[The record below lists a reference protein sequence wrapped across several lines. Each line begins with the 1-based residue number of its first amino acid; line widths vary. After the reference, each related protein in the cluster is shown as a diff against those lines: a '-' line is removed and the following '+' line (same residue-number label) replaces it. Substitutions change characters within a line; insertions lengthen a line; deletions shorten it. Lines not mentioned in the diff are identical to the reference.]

1 MAWNE
6 PGNSGSGGGRDPWGN
21 RGDQGPPDLDEVVR
35 KMRDKVGGLF
45 GGSGGGGG
53 AGRSGAGQGG
63 TIGIVIIALAAWL
76 LYDAS
81 HIIEPAERGVVLRFG
96 KHVDTM
102 MPGFNMRLPRPF
114 EKVVLVNMENIRKLT
129 VGATQAES
137 LMLTR
142 DENIVD
148 IEFSVQ
154 YRIKDAGDYV
164 FNVRNPEESLLQA
177 TETAVREV
185 VGKNNLDFVITE
197 GRDVVAVQA
206 RELVQKIIDD
216 YGTGLLVTEF
226 NMQDAQ
232 PPEQVQGAFAD
243 VVKAREDEVRFKNE
257 AEGYALDLLGKA
269 QGAAQRRILDAEGY
283 RSRVM
288 ESATGE
294 AARFSNL
301 LAEYEKAPAVT
312 RERLYIEAMEEVLGN
327 STKIMTDTGAGG
339 NNIMYLPLDQ
349 LMRQQGSVRQN
360 AGSADSTGIKNPDSG
375 APRPIN
381 DPRSRGGR

>member
-6 PGNSGSGGGRDPWGN
+6 PGNSGNGKDRDPWGN

-45 GGSGGGGG
+45 GGGGGGG
-53 AGRSGAGQGG
+53 RPSASQGG
-63 TIGIVIIALAAWL
+63 TFTMVILALVAWF

-81 HIIEPAERGVVLRFG
+81 YVIEPAERGVVLRFG
-96 KHVDTM
+96 DNVDTLQ
-102 MPGFNMRLPRPF
+102 PGFNMRLPRPI
-114 EKVVLVNMENIRKLT
+114 EKVVRVNVENIRKLS

-154 YRIKDAGDYV
+154 YKIKNASDYV
-164 FNVRNPEESLLQA
+164 FNVRNPEESLLHA

-185 VGKNNLDFVITE
+185 VGKTNMDYVITE

-206 RELVQKIIDD
+206 RDLVQQILDD
-216 YGTGLLVTEF
+216 YGTGIVVTEF

-232 PPEQVQGAFAD
+232 PPEQVQDAFAD
-243 VVKAREDEVRFKNE
+243 VVKAREDEVRYKNE
-257 AEGYALDLLGKA
+257 AEAYSRDLLGKA
-269 QGAAQRRILDAEGY
+269 EGAKQRRVLDAQGY
-283 RSRVM
+283 RSKVI
-288 ESATGE
+288 ESSTGE

-301 LAEYEKAPAVT
+301 LTEYEKAPAVT
-312 RERLYIEAMEEVLGN
+312 RERLYIEAMESVLAS
-327 STKIMTDTGAGG
+327 STKIMTDTKGG
-339 NNIMYLPLDQ
+339 GNIMYLPLDQ
-349 LMRQQGSVRQN
+349 LMRQQGQSTSQQNTWSSPSTNSTSVPR
-360 AGSADSTGIKNPDSG
+360 
-375 APRPIN
+375 APRAVI